1 MLSRL
6 SIPIR
11 LLLLLA
17 VPLAALMIVGLA
29 GLASINASSATIQ
42 DLQARLDQQAR
53 LEAMRDI
60 ARSGAL
66 DTANAVA
73 LGTATAARAVE
84 RLGQAR
90 TDFNAAADAFIAGA
104 ADSQRARLT
113 EVLQPLRA
121 EFARVVGEFDTSL
134 QANPVTTANA
144 AAANASAA
152 ATPAALPVQAAASG
166 ALVAATQ
173 SIIDRLGELLA
184 QQRAESNRVI
194 EASRERGTT
203 FFGLNTVLGF
213 AGLALALLFGYYIGR
228 SITQPVQQ
236 ITTTVQAVAAGDMGA
251 RSGITGYDEI
261 AGLGAAL
268 DNLLDEK
275 VATLAQ
281 AEQENTQLNDSVIT
295 LLRAVSQ
302 LSRRDLT
309 VRVPVTED
317 VTGPVADAINQLASE
332 TGRVLTDVSRVA
344 DQVAAASAQVRTKAE
359 SVSAVATT
367 QQSEALDTADK
378 LSHASE
384 RLNEIAK
391 LAQRCNEL
399 AQRAA
404 QNTESAVVTVTGTLR
419 GMTDIREVI
428 QETGKR
434 IKRLGERSQEISGI
448 VDIINKIAER
458 TTVLALN
465 ASMQAAA
472 AGDAGRGFGVV
483 ADEVQRLAENTRNA
497 AGQIGALIKSMQ
509 VETNDTIGTMEN
521 AIGQVVEGSKMA
533 EVAGKQIGDTQGAT
547 TALVESVRQIAA
559 SSQEQAQLSVTLRD
573 RARTMMSGVRATGEH
588 VSEQLQET
596 VNLTDFSRRLLESVR
611 VFKLPSA

>member
-17 VPLAALMIVGLA
+17 VPLAALLIVALA
-29 GLASINASSATIQ
+29 GLASINASGMTTQ
-42 DLQARLDQQAR
+42 DLQSRLAQQAR
-53 LEAMRDI
+53 LEIMREIVRAGVLGSASDVAMSRLQEKEALELLSK
-60 ARSGAL
+60 ARTEFRSAAAALFDETPASRRARAEASLQPAL
-66 DTANAVA
+66 DQFTRVTGELENV
-73 LGTATAARAVE
+73 LLDNDSVAARA
-84 RLGQAR
+84 L
-90 TDFNAAADAFIAGA
+90 IAG
-104 ADSQRARLT
+104 SW
-113 EVLQPLRA
+113 
-121 EFARVVGEFDTSL
+121 
-134 QANPVTTANA
+134 A
-144 AAANASAA
+144 AAAQGIVDQ
-152 ATPAALPVQAAASG
+152 LGEILDQERAAS
-166 ALVAATQ
+166 
-173 SIIDRLGELLA
+173 SRLLQNSGE
-184 QQRAESNRVI
+184 RAH
-194 EASRERGTT
+194 A
-203 FFGLNTVLGF
+203 FFSLNAVLGF
-213 AGLALALLFGYYIGR
+213 AGLALALLFGYYISR
-228 SITQPVQQ
+228 SITRPVH
-236 ITTTVQAVAAGDMGA
+236 TLTETVEAVAKGNIDA
-251 RSGITGYDEI
+251 RSSLTGYDEI

-268 DNLLDEK
+268 DRLLDDK
-275 VATLAQ
+275 VAILAHV
-281 AEQENTQLNDSVIT
+281 ELENSRLNDSVIA

-317 VTGPVADAINQLASE
+317 VTGPVADAINQLATE
-332 TGRVLTDVSRVA
+332 TGRVLADVSRLA
-344 DQVAAASAQVRTKAE
+344 DQVAVASAQVKNKAE
-359 SVSAVATT
+359 SVNAVATT

-384 RLNEIAK
+384 RLNDIAK
-391 LAQRCNEL
+391 LAQTSNEL

-404 QNTESAVVTVTGTLR
+404 QNTESAVLTVTGTLR
-419 GMTDIREVI
+419 GMTEIREVI

-497 AGQIGALIKSMQ
+497 AGQIGGLIKSMQ

-533 EVAGKQIGDTQGAT
+533 EVAGRQIGDTQGT
-547 TALVESVRQIAA
+547 TAALVESVRQIAA
-559 SSQEQAQLSVTLRD
+559 SSHEQAQLSVTLRD
-573 RARTMMSGVRATGEH
+573 RARAMMHGVRTTGEH
-588 VSEQLQET
+588 VTEQLQET

-611 VFKLPSA
+611 VFKLPAH